1 MRHDDHEKKCYF
13 RSSGRIFKMNGE
25 WYFAAREGDRGPF
38 QSEAEAAA
46 EVKRFICEQ
55 IDLSKFQKA
64 RESARKAPH
73 KLELVALDDRPYDR
87 PKPRERVSRKVLI

>member
-38 QSEAEAAA
+38 LTEAEAQA

-55 IDLSKFQKA
+55 IDLAKFQEA
-64 RESARKAPH
+64 RESARKSPL
-73 KLELVALDDRPYDR
+73 KLELMALDDRPYDR
-87 PKPRERVSRKVLI
+87 PQKRQRSARKVYV